1 MSVIEN
7 AIKRLQ
13 ASRGAAAAAPA
24 REGAVAGT
32 LATPGTARR
41 HDAAAEP
48 AAPAVTPTAVPPRTI
63 PINYD
68 VLRAAGLLPPPHQ
81 ERELAQQYRQIKR
94 PLINLA
100 LGRAVD
106 LIPQGNLVMIAS
118 AVPGEGKTFMSLN
131 LALSM
136 RLEEDVTVLLV
147 DGDVVNPRMSQVL
160 GAQSEPGLLD
170 IIKDPAISIASL
182 ILPTDVP
189 GLSFLPAG
197 RPDDNATELLASAR
211 MQQVVAQLA
220 GEDPARLVVFD
231 SAPLLLT
238 TESQALA
245 QLAGQILLVVRA
257 EQTPQHVVLEAIET
271 LAEDKSVSLVLNQ
284 CMRQPH
290 TGYYYQYGS
299 AAGPRE
305 KTSGV

>member
-13 ASRGAAAAAPA
+13 ASRAAAAPPA
-24 REGAVAGT
+24 AAVEVAAAAGGAA
-32 LATPGTARR
+32 ARR
-41 HDAAAEP
+41 QETLTAPESTP
-48 AAPAVTPTAVPPRTI
+48 AAPRRTVAVSEDA
-63 PINYD
+63 
-68 VLRAAGLLPPPHQ
+68 LRAAGLLPPPHQ
-81 ERELAQQYRQIKR
+81 ERELAQQFRQIKR
-94 PLINLA
+94 PLINRA
-100 LGRAVD
+100 LGRGVEA
-106 LIPQGNLVMIAS
+106 LAQGNLVMVAS

-160 GAQSEPGLLD
+160 GADSERGLLD
-170 IIKDPAISIASL
+170 IIKDPTISMGSL

-197 RPDDNATELLASAR
+197 CPDDKATELLASAR

-220 GEDPARLVVFD
+220 AQDPARLVLFD

-238 TESQALA
+238 TESHALA
-245 QLAGQILLVVRA
+245 QLAGQIVIVVRA
-257 EQTPQHVVLEAIET
+257 EQTPQHVVLEAIDT
-271 LAEDKSVSLVLNQ
+271 LAEDKSISLVLNQ
-284 CMRQPH
+284 SMRQPN

-299 AAGPRE
+299 TAAGPRE
-305 KTSGV
+305 KASGA